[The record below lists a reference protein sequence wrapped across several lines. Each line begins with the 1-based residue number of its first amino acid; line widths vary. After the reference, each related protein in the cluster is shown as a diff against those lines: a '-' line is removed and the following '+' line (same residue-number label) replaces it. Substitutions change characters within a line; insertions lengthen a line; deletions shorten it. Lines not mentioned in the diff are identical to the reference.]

1 MGILRNYTHC
11 ENGNKSNQAPWEAAQ
26 RRPRLFITTGMI
38 FVYLVYVLLKDE
50 KNRII
55 LFSLLWR
62 NCELQTE
69 ILPQNHVSIKYL
81 VTVWKEKKTWET
93 KSSGIIYW
101 VGSQVVILGIC
112 ICSYPVIFKI
122 HSMTPIVT
130 RIYPL
135 VPYLHVCLYRTR
147 VGEKKIV
154 QFISTF

>member
-11 ENGNKSNQAPWEAAQ
+11 ENGNKSNQAPREAAQ

-38 FVYLVYVLLKDE
+38 V
-50 KNRII
+50 R
-55 LFSLLWR
+55 LFSLRLVKRRKKSDYPFLSFVKKLWASNR
-62 NCELQTE
+62 NSAAKSCFNKISRDSL
-69 ILPQNHVSIKYL
+69 KR
-81 VTVWKEKKTWET
+81 KENMRNEVQWHNLL
-93 KSSGIIYW
+93 SGFTI
-101 VGSQVVILGIC
+101 VILGLC
-112 ICSYPVIFKI
+112 ICSYPVILKI